1 LVNLFELYDDARTCQ
16 RQIEKVVRR
25 PPTYFLQCYMLHAI
39 CANPFVFTPSALK
52 TLNTVV
58 VRHVIHNTQQQQQ
71 SSAMQSGDHDG
82 RIRFSPFFNVSLQ
95 LFQKTA
101 LKLAGALVNL

>member
-1 LVNLFELYDDARTCQ
+1 
-16 RQIEKVVRR
+16 
-25 PPTYFLQCYMLHAI
+25 MLHAI
-39 CANPFVFTPSALK
+39 YANPFVFTPSALK

-58 VRHVIHNTQQQQQ
+58 VRDVIHDTQQQQQQ

-82 RIRFSPFFNVSLQ
+82 RIRFSPFFNISLQ

-101 LKLAGALVNL
+101 LKLIGALQTANED